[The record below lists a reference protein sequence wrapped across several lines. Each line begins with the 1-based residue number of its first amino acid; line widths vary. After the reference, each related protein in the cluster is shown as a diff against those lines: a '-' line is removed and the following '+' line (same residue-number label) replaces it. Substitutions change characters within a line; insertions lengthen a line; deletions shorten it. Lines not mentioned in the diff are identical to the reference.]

1 MTVTVQSR
9 LREPTVPVTC
19 PHCKTELEY
28 LKISIPANES
38 FKISCARCARPF
50 DGPSPA
56 SSSRG
61 KQAASRR
68 RIGTQTSPLDT
79 AYYDILEVSVD
90 ADLDTIKKSYRKL
103 ALKHHPDKLSAA
115 QRTPEAEEKF
125 KQISIAYAV
134 LSNPEERRKY
144 NEYGPAS
151 KQQENGFVD
160 PEQVFSSL
168 FGGERF
174 EDLIGKVS
182 IGAEMKS
189 ALQKEEEQ
197 QESDPSSDKV
207 QKAQKAKKDM
217 TAEEREQARV
227 EAEKK
232 KEQERAEAA
241 ERARVRKER
250 VKELHAK
257 LLKKISIFTEQAAT
271 PSDEPV
277 RKSVRAIWTIEA
289 EELKDESHGVELLQS
304 IGTTYLQKAQ
314 QYSAASGTP
323 LGLGGWWSGMKQTAT
338 LFSDTYST
346 LRSAYELTDI
356 VSFLYLQFCDN
367 SSRSKGLW
375 VSLQFKELAAA
386 EEKGLSEEKRKELE
400 EKAATKGM
408 QALFKASLGRCC

>member
-1 MTVTVQSR
+1 MTVTIQSR
-9 LREPTVPVTC
+9 LKEPTLSSTC
-19 PHCKTELEY
+19 PYCRTDLEY
-28 LKISIPANES
+28 LKSAVPSNNAS
-38 FKISCARCARPF
+38 FQISCARCARAF
-50 DGPSPA
+50 DAPSH
-56 SSSRG
+56 SSSSKG
-61 KQAASRR
+61 KQAASSRR
-68 RIGTQTSPLDT
+68 RIGTQASPLDT
-79 AYYDILEVSVD
+79 TYYDILEVPVD
-90 ADLDTIKKSYRKL
+90 AELDAIKKSYRKL
-103 ALKHHPDKLSAA
+103 ALKHHPDKLTAS

-134 LSNPEERRKY
+134 LSNPEERKKY

-151 KQQENGFVD
+151 KQQESGFVD

-197 QESDPSSDKV
+197 QEHDPASDKS
-207 QKAQKAKKDM
+207 KSLKAKKDM
-217 TAEEREQARV
+217 TPEEREIAKQ
-227 EAEKK
+227 EADKK
-232 KEQERAEAA
+232 KEKERIEAA
-241 ERARVRKER
+241 ERARVREER

-257 LLKKISIFTEQAAT
+257 LIKKISIFTEQARS
-271 PSDEPV
+271 PVDEPV

-304 IGTTYLQKAQ
+304 IGSTYLQRAQ

-356 VSFLYLQFCDN
+356 
-367 SSRSKGLW
+367 
-375 VSLQFKELAAA
+375 FKELAAA

-400 EKAATKGM
+400 EKAAAKGM
-408 QALFKASLGRCC
+408 QALFKVRTELCDLSCSHSCRLIISLMSRAASSK